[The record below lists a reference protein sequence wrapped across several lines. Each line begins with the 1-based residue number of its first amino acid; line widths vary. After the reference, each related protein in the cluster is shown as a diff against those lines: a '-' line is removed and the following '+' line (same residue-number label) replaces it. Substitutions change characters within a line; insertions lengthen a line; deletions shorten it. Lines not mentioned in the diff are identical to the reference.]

1 MNQNDNGRKMI
12 IHSNKMDQRD
22 LILQRFVFL
31 SRYLVDCLEKN
42 EKIPESLLPELKKL
56 MAHTVAMGIEG
67 VAFSDS

>member
-1 MNQNDNGRKMI
+1 
-12 IHSNKMDQRD
+12 MDQRD